1 MCIYIYIY
9 TLNNRFLGNLFFKP
23 LDKLLGGDFPKSCET
38 FLVLCWGGR
47 WEFHVWIPPSLLQ
60 HYPNLQNCTANKE
73 TPKKRHFASLC
84 RAMVLLNTNTLS
96 LPLPPPQDL
105 MPTSQAGLQVFVT
118 KKTSN
123 LSFLFPVDAYEQLK
137 Y

>member
-60 HYPNLQNCTANKE
+60 HYPNLQNCTANQE
-73 TPKKRHFASLC
+73 TPKKTFCFTLQSHGAIKHKHPVPPLALSSRFE
-84 RAMVLLNTNTLS
+84 TNEPGWTAGICYQENPKSIFS
-96 LPLPPPQDL
+96 LP
-105 MPTSQAGLQVFVT
+105 SRCI
-118 KKTSN
+118 
-123 LSFLFPVDAYEQLK
+123 
-137 Y
+137 